1 MKKNGSKETLLAHL
15 GRSVAKRERIINTP
29 VYHASTIT
37 YADVEDWENRH
48 KNLYSEMVYGRFGTP
63 TSFALQEAM
72 SEIEG
77 GDRALL
83 YPSGAAAVS
92 AAILAFVKTGDHI
105 LVCDVVYAPTR
116 KFCDGLLRDMGVE
129 TTYFAPGIGAG
140 IGDLIR
146 PNTKLV
152 YVESPGTH
160 TFEIQDIPAIAAEAH
175 KAGCVILH
183 DNTWA
188 TPLFF
193 DSFNKGVDISIH
205 AATKY
210 VVGHSDAMLGVVVMK
225 EPHFAAVSA
234 VTAMLGYCVG
244 PDDVYLGLRGL
255 RTMSVRL
262 KQHHQNGL
270 AVANWLESRP
280 EVSRVLH
287 PGLPSNPHHAL
298 WKRDFTG
305 ASGLFGVVLNDVPK
319 PAVAAL
325 INELELFSIGASWGG
340 YESLV
345 TTCYP
350 PRTAEPWNP
359 EGPLLRL
366 HIGLE
371 DPADIIAD
379 LEAGFDRLNRARKAA

>member
-1 MKKNGSKETLLAHL
+1 MKKTMTKDTMLAHL
-15 GRSVAKRERIINTP
+15 GRKVATENRIINTP
-29 VYHASTIT
+29 VFHASTIT
-37 YADVEDWENRH
+37 HKTLESWENR
-48 KNLYSEMVYGRFGTP
+48 NRDLYKDMAYGRYGTP

-72 SEIEG
+72 AEIEG

-83 YPSGAAAVS
+83 YPSGMAAI
-92 AAILAFVKTGDHI
+92 AASILAFVNAGDHI

-116 KFCDGLLRDMGVE
+116 KYCDGVLTKLGVE
-129 TTYFAPGIGAG
+129 TTYFAPGIGSG
-140 IGDLIR
+140 IAELIR

-160 TFEIQDIPAIAAEAH
+160 TFEIQDIPAIAEAAH
-175 KAGCVILH
+175 KAGCVVLH

-188 TPLFF
+188 TPLYF
-193 DSFNKGVDISIH
+193 DSFNKGVDVSIH

-210 VVGHSDAMLGVVVMK
+210 VVGHSDAMLGIVVTK
-225 EPHFAAVSA
+225 NEHFAPLSA
-234 VTAMLGYCVG
+234 VTSAMGYCVA
-244 PDDVYLGLRGL
+244 PDDAYLGLRGL

-262 KQHHQNGL
+262 KQHHKNGL
-270 AVANWLESRP
+270 AVAEWLEKRP

-287 PGLPSNPHHAL
+287 PALPGNPHHAL

-305 ASGLFGVVLNDVPK
+305 ASGLFGVVLKDVPK
-319 PAVAAL
+319 PALAAMIEGL
-325 INELELFSIGASWGG
+325 DLFSIGASWGG

-350 PRTAEPWNP
+350 PRTVEAWNP

-379 LEAGFDRLNRARKAA
+379 LEAGFERMNKLKAAA

>member
-15 GRSVAKRERIINTP
+15 GRDVAKAQRIINPP

-37 YADVEDWENRH
+37 YPDVDAWENRH
-48 KNLYSEMVYGRFGTP
+48 KELYADMVYGRFGTP
-63 TSFALQEAM
+63 TSFALQDAM
-72 SEIEG
+72 AEIEG

-83 YPSGAAAVS
+83 YPSGMAAIA
-92 AAILAFVKTGDHI
+92 AAILGLVKTGDHVLI
-105 LVCDVVYAPTR
+105 CDVVYAPTR
-116 KFCDGLLRDMGVE
+116 KFCDGLLAGMGVE

-140 IGDLIR
+140 IAALIR
-146 PNTKLV
+146 PNTKIV
-152 YVESPGTH
+152 YLESPGTH

-175 KAGCVILH
+175 KAGCVVLH

-188 TPLFF
+188 TPIFF
-193 DSFNKGVDISIH
+193 DSFAKGVDISIH

-210 VVGHSDAMLGVVVMK
+210 VVGHSDAMLGVLVMK
-225 EPHFAAVSA
+225 QTHFPAISAA
-234 VTAMLGYCVG
+234 TAMLGYCVG
-244 PDDVYLGLRGL
+244 PDDAYLGLRGL
-255 RTMSVRL
+255 RTMAVRL
-262 KQHHQNGL
+262 KQHHKNGL
-270 AVANWLESRP
+270 AVAEWLEQRP

-287 PGLPSNPHHAL
+287 PALPSNPHHAL

-305 ASGLFGVVLNDVPK
+305 ASGLFGVVLK
-319 PAVAAL
+319 PAGKASVAAL
-325 INELELFSIGASWGG
+325 IEGLELFSIGASWGG

-350 PRTAEPWNP
+350 PRSAEPWNP

-371 DPADIIAD
+371 DPADVIAD
-379 LEAGFDRLNRARKAA
+379 LEAGFARMKKIEDSA